1 MCQKKLKGVFELWD
15 CLKEEW
21 GKITS
26 EQCHKLVE
34 SMFKRCVKVIKAKGS
49 HIKY

>member
-1 MCQKKLKGVFELWD
+1 MHQKKPKGVFELWD
-15 CLKEEW
+15 CLEEEW

-34 SMFKRCVKVIKAKGS
+34 SMPKRCAEVIKAKGG

>member
-1 MCQKKLKGVFELWD
+1 MHQKKPKGVFKLWD
-15 CLKEEW
+15 CLEEEYE
-21 GKITS
+21 KITS

-34 SMFKRCVKVIKAKGS
+34 SMSKRCAEVIKTKGG